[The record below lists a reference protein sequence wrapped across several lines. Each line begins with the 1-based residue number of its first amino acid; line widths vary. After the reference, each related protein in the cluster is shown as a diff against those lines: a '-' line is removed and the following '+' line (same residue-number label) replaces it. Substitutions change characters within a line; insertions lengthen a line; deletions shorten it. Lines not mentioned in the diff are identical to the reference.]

1 MRTRLSW
8 LFLALLTGWGTLPSP
23 ALGASAFR
31 VSSFEVRD
39 PHFKFGPSVV
49 LCVDLTAD
57 ANGGLQ
63 DAITMDADGDGYLDL
78 NLLIIFDTL
87 DPSGPGGTATL
98 EEALCTSPLAGTNCG
113 PDPLIVPTPV
123 TYQNQP
129 AGTCLEPLP
138 GTTRPYSPA
147 VTTPGA
153 PCFVTD
159 EADVSLG
166 IIADIDIPLTK
177 VRVAGTYVGTP
188 PTAITDGLMLG
199 FLSEADAES
208 IILPPEV
215 DIIGGQP
222 LAALL
227 PGGANNCGTGS
238 DMDTDGSTP
247 GWWFYFNFTADLVPY
262 TLPVETT
269 TWGAIKAL
277 YE

>member
-1 MRTRLSW
+1 MRKQLSW
-8 LFLALLTGWGTLPSP
+8 LSMALLMGWGALSSP

-31 VSSFEVRD
+31 VSDFQVRD
-39 PHFKFGPSVV
+39 PHFLFGPSIV
-49 LCVDLTAD
+49 LCVDLTST

-63 DAITMDADGDGYLDL
+63 DAITMDGDGDGYLDL
-78 NLLIIFDTL
+78 NLLITFDTL
-87 DPSGPGGTATL
+87 DPTGPGGTLTL

-113 PDPLIVPTPV
+113 PDPLVVPTV
-123 TYQNQP
+123 VAYQNQP
-129 AGTCLEPLP
+129 AGICLEPLP

-147 VTTPGA
+147 ITTPGS

-159 EADVSLG
+159 AVDLSLG
-166 IIADIDIPLTK
+166 IIDIEIPLTK
-177 VRVAGTYVGTP
+177 VQVAGTYVGTP
-188 PTAITDGLMLG
+188 PTTITDGLMLG

-208 IILPPEV
+208 IFFPPEV
-215 DIIGGQP
+215 DVIGGQS

-227 PGGANNCGTGS
+227 PGGNGNCAGHS

-262 TLPVETT
+262 TLPVEAT

-277 YE
+277 YQ